1 MFTIDLIL
9 KYTPMPLSV
18 QRNDEEGAESLYRE
32 ICEAMNSG
40 NPKVLEL
47 TCEGKGEK
55 RLSIATSELVAV
67 QVSQKGPAGGDRQPG
82 FFVATA
88 DS

>member
-1 MFTIDLIL
+1 M
-9 KYTPMPLSV
+9 KRGP
-18 QRNDEEGAESLYRE
+18 QSLYRD

-47 TCEGKGEK
+47 TCEGKVEK

-67 QVSQKGPAGGDRQPG
+67 QMSQKGPAGGDRQPG
-82 FFVATA
+82 FFVASTE
-88 DS
+88 S